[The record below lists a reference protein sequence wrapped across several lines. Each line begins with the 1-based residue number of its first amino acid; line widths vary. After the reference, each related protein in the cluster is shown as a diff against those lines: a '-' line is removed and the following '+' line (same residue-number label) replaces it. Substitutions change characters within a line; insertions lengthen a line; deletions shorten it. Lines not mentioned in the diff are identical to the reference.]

1 MKVVMLYRPKSEFA
15 RSAEQFV
22 REFERRTAKTIEKMD
37 IDSPRG
43 IELAQLY
50 GVMSHPAFVATADD
64 GNFLKMWDGHPL
76 PLFDQLSAYADVK
89 R

>member
-1 MKVVMLYRPKSEFA
+1 MIMLYRPDSEFA
-15 RSAEQFV
+15 RSSEQFV
-22 REFERRTAKTIEKMD
+22 REFERRTGKAVEKIN

-50 GVMSHPAFVATADD
+50 GVMSHPAFVATSDD
-64 GNFLKMWDGHPL
+64 GQFQKMWSGHPL
-76 PLFDQLSAYADVK
+76 PLIDELNAYADNK